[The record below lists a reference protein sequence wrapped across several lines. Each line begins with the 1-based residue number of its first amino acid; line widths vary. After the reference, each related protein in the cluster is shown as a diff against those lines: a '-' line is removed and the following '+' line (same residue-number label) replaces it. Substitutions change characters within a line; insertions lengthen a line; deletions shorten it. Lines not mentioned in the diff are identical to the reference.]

1 MIHLKIAKHKKLH
14 TVIVAGGNC
23 NLKEY
28 SDMLAEAFLIGA
40 DRGAL
45 MLVDAGYNV
54 DLAVGDFDSVS
65 QAELERIYKGC
76 SEVDSLMSEKN
87 DTDLEHAIKRAAKIS
102 RRLDILGATGT
113 RADQTFAALNLL
125 RKCYDLGLEAYIHDS
140 NNRIRII
147 KDYVSLKRSET
158 AHKYVS
164 LIPYGKTLIV
174 TLRGFKYSGD
184 NIVLKRDETRGVSN
198 EITDDVATI
207 SCHGFLYIF
216 ESDD

>member
-1 MIHLKIAKHKKLH
+1 MKPAKHKKLH
-14 TVIVAGGNC
+14 TVIVAGGTSD
-23 NLKEY
+23 LKEHA
-28 SDMLAEAFLIGA
+28 DILADAFLIGA

-45 MLVDAGYNV
+45 NLIEAGYNV

-65 QAELERIYKGC
+65 EAELERIFKGC
-76 SEVDSLMSEKN
+76 AEVESLKPEKN
-87 DTDLEHAIKRAAKIS
+87 DTDLEHAIKRASKIS

-125 RKCYDLGLEAYIHDS
+125 RKCYDLGLETYIHDS
-140 NNRIRII
+140 NNRIRLI
-147 KDYVSLKRSET
+147 KDYASIKKGET
-158 AHKYVS
+158 GHKYVS

-174 TLRGFKYSGD
+174 TLKGFKYSGE
-184 NIVLKRDETRGVSN
+184 NVVLKRDESRGVSN

-207 SCHGFLYIF
+207 RCHGFLYIF

>member
-1 MIHLKIAKHKKLH
+1 MKISKHKKLH

-23 NLKEY
+23 DLTDY
-28 SDMLAEAFLIGA
+28 ADMLSEAFLIGA

-45 MLVDAGYNV
+45 KLVEAGYNV

-65 QAELERIYKGC
+65 EAELERIYKGC
-76 SEVDSLMSEKN
+76 AEVKSLKPEKN

-125 RKCYDLGLEAYIHDS
+125 RKCYNLGLEAYIHDKT
-140 NNRIRII
+140 NRIRLI
-147 KDYVSLKRSET
+147 KDYVSLKKNET
-158 AHKYVS
+158 KHKYVS

-174 TLRGFKYSGD
+174 TLKGFKYSGE
-184 NIVLKRDETRGVSN
+184 NIVLKRDESRGVSN